1 MKARKGGFT
10 LVELLI
16 VIMIIAIL
24 AGMMLLA
31 TGSATDG
38 AEATKVI
45 NDLRNLKSAAL
56 LFYADNNQWPTS
68 ANLAS
73 LDQYTDRP
81 MVADS
86 IANNNDS
93 RYAGVQLGTEYQDSQ
108 GNWRQNIGV
117 TLKNASATAGVKKK
131 LIGKAKDSGLYEG
144 VNGDTVFNG
153 TGNIISMN
161 MR

>member
-31 TGSATDG
+31 TGSATDS

-56 LFYADNNQWPTS
+56 LFYGDNLAWPTS
-68 ANLAS
+68 TQTQS
-73 LDQYTDRP
+73 LDLYADRAIDTTRYTVTIGGGYVID
-81 MVADS
+81 
-86 IANNNDS
+86 
-93 RYAGVQLGTEYQDSQ
+93 GVT
-108 GNWRQNIGV
+108 RTNIGV
-117 TLKNASATAGVKKK
+117 TLVGSNNSTTGVKNK
-131 LIGKAKDSGLYEG
+131 LIGKAEDTGLFGDASSNSKYSGGSSVY
-144 VNGDTVFNG
+144 
-153 TGNIISMN
+153 MN